1 MRCPRSQIVPR
12 PDRVQ
17 LSSLRGR
24 VNTVKSLTVSQLS
37 LALLGPL
44 QVTLNGE
51 PLTAFRSDK
60 ERALL
65 AYLALEGDRPHRREA
80 LASLLWGDLP
90 EEAALG
96 NLRKVLHHL
105 RQVLDE
111 EDSLTPF
118 LAVTA
123 KTIQFNTAS
132 QAGLDVAEFEKA
144 WAKAE
149 GHRHRRPETCQLC
162 RGWLEGAVMLYR
174 GDLLQGFNL
183 PDANAFDEWL
193 LVRREQLRQKALGAL
208 QQVAESY
215 ERKGELDKAS
225 AYARQQVQLEP
236 WHEAAHRQLM
246 RVLARG
252 GQRAAALAQYETCQ
266 RALREELGVEPEAA
280 TVTLYETIK
289 RGESTETA
297 WESGRG
303 GGAGLPVQ
311 TTPFFG
317 REKELDRLSERLRDP
332 AERLLTIVA
341 VGGMGK
347 TRLALEAAEGVAD
360 DFEDGAWFVPLAG
373 TGTLLEV
380 GEAEA
385 ALVRA
390 LAASLRIS
398 LAKGGEP
405 KTQVLNFLQSREC
418 LIILDNFEHLLEAA
432 GLVLDI
438 LREAPSITVLVT
450 SRERLNL
457 QAERL
462 IFLDGLAL
470 PPVETTTELGAY
482 SAVQLFVERA
492 ERSAGVLSLAGED
505 GEAVVSVC
513 RMLEGLPLGIELA
526 AATMQ
531 VTPLMALAQSL
542 RGNIELLATTMRDLP
557 SRHRSLKAVFE
568 QSWALLNAIER
579 RVLARAAIF
588 VGGFTTEA
596 AEAIIEAS
604 PTQLQILVE
613 KSLLRQ
619 LPNGR
624 FEMHEMWRQ
633 LAADKLA
640 AQGDITT
647 ARRHASYYLQYVA
660 AHEAAMIGLEPQ
672 VPLRELRVEIDNIR
686 EGWLVSVAERRWQDL
701 AHSVDGLTLFYD
713 YEGLLN
719 EGAEQI
725 GEAVRRLQLE
735 GGAQPALAQ
744 LQAAWALFL
753 RRLDRH
759 EAAVQAAQAAALWA
773 KEAGAL
779 PIDARAR
786 LQWGM
791 ALWQHAAYEEAKP
804 QLEAAQA
811 LAQAANLP
819 SVEARALRALGGV
832 NDLLGQY
839 GSARAYFERAL
850 DVFVKAGNRQG
861 ECEALHN
868 LGNVAWSQGDLIL
881 SRDYH
886 ARCLEI
892 SRSTGNRLDECDALH
907 NLGNAYQTLGD
918 YEAAQKFF
926 EQSVSVTREAGVP
939 ESGLSLTLCNLGL
952 VMLHLNL
959 NEQAGE
965 YAQQALDLAR
975 EASLRREEALAL
987 NCLGHALAARG
998 QPARAEEAYRRGL
1011 ALHRD
1016 LQQYNLAMESLA
1028 GLARCALAQGDTAQA
1043 LSWAEMILT
1052 HLQQGSLEG
1061 TDEPFWVYLTCY
1073 KTLKAHN
1080 DKRAMPLLQQT
1091 RSQLLEQADK
1101 IGQTEVRELYLNRN
1115 EIHRELLALT

>member
-1 MRCPRSQIVPR
+1 M
-12 PDRVQ
+12 
-17 LSSLRGR
+17 
-24 VNTVKSLTVSQLS
+24 
-37 LALLGPL
+37 

-80 LASLLWGDLP
+80 LANLLWGDLP

-132 QAGLDVAEFEKA
+132 QAGMDVAEFEQA

-149 GHRHRRPETCQLC
+149 RHRHRRPETCQLC
-162 RGWLEGAVMLYR
+162 RGWLEGAVTLYR

-183 PDANAFDEWL
+183 PDAIAFDEWL
-193 LVRREQLRQKALGAL
+193 LVRREQLRQKALSAL

-215 ERKGELDKAS
+215 ERKGEMDKAG
-225 AYARQQVQLEP
+225 AYARQQVLLEP
-236 WHEAAHRQLM
+236 WRETAQRQLM
-246 RVLARG
+246 RVLARS
-252 GQRAAALAQYETCQ
+252 GQRAAALAQYEACQ
-266 RALREELGVEPEAA
+266 QALREELGVEPEAA
-280 TVTLYETIK
+280 TLALYEKIK
-289 RGESTETA
+289 RGEALEPGWETV
-297 WESGRG
+297 RG
-303 GGAGLPVQ
+303 GGVGLPVQ

-332 AERLLTIVA
+332 AERLLTLVA

-347 TRLALEAAEGVAD
+347 TRLALKAAEGLAD

-373 TGTLLEV
+373 IGTLVEV

-390 LAASLRIS
+390 LASSLRIS
-398 LAKGGEP
+398 LASGGEP

-418 LIILDNFEHLLEAA
+418 LLILDNFEHLLEAA

-438 LREAPSITVLVT
+438 LREAPSATVLVT

-470 PPVETTTELGAY
+470 PPFDAQAEIGAY

-492 ERSAGVLSLAGED
+492 ERSAGQVTLTGED
-505 GEAVVSVC
+505 GEAVVAVC
-513 RMLEGLPLGIELA
+513 RMLDGLPLGIELA
-526 AATMQ
+526 AATVR
-531 VTPLMALAQSL
+531 VTPPMALAQSL
-542 RGNIELLATTMRDLP
+542 RGNIELLATSMRDLP

-568 QSWALLNAIER
+568 QSWALLNANER
-579 RVLARAAIF
+579 RVLARVAIF
-588 VGGFTTEA
+588 VGGFTAEA
-596 AEAIIEAS
+596 AKVVVDATTA
-604 PTQLQILVE
+604 QLDALVE

-619 LPNGR
+619 LPSGR

-633 LAADKLA
+633 LAADKLT
-640 AQGDITT
+640 AQGDVTT
-647 ARRHASYYLQYVA
+647 ARRHATYYLQYVA
-660 AHEAAMIGLEPQ
+660 AREAALLGLEPQ
-672 VPLRELRVEIDNIR
+672 VPLRELRLEIDNIR
-686 EGWLVSVAERRWQDL
+686 EGWRVAVAEKAWQTL
-701 AHSVDGLTLFYD
+701 AQSGEGLALFYD

-735 GGAQPALAQ
+735 GGTLPELAQ

-759 EAAVQAAQAAALWA
+759 DAAVQAAQAAALWA
-773 KEAGAL
+773 KQVGTIHIE
-779 PIDARAR
+779 ARAR

-791 ALWQHAAYEEAKP
+791 ALWQHSDYEEAKP
-804 QLEAAQA
+804 QLEAAQTF
-811 LAQAANLP
+811 AQAANLP
-819 SVEARALRALGGV
+819 SVEGRALRALGGV

-839 GSARAYFERAL
+839 GPARIYFERAL
-850 DVFVKAGNRQG
+850 EVFVKAGNRQG

-868 LGNVAWSQGDLIL
+868 LGNVAWSLGDLIL

-886 ARCLEI
+886 ARCLQI
-892 SRSTGNRLDECDALH
+892 ARAVGNRQDECDALH

-918 YEAAQKFF
+918 YAGAQKFF
-926 EQSVSVTREAGVP
+926 EQSLKVTREAGLP
-939 ESGLSLTLCNLGL
+939 ESALSITLSNLGL
-952 VMLHLNL
+952 TMWHLNQNAL
-959 NEQAGE
+959 ACEYGEQAL
-965 YAQQALDLAR
+965 ALAR
-975 EASLRREEALAL
+975 EAGLRREEALAL
-987 NCLGHALAARG
+987 NCLGHAWASRQQLDS
-998 QPARAEEAYRRGL
+998 AEEAYRRAL

-1028 GLARCALAQGDTAQA
+1028 GLARCALAHDDRARA
-1043 LSWAEMILT
+1043 LSWTEMILT
-1052 HLQQGSLEG
+1052 HLVQGNLEG

-1073 KTLKAHN
+1073 KTLKANN
-1080 DKRAMPLLQQT
+1080 DRRATPLLQQT
-1091 RSQLLEQADK
+1091 RTQLLEQADK
-1101 IGQTEVRELYLNRN
+1101 IGQTEAREIYLNRN
-1115 EIHRELLALT
+1115 EIHREILALT